1 MTFTIYPDQQREIA
15 RQVGQNLWAISGG
28 RIKGIA
34 DGIELPVGNGY
45 TVRIQLTPADE
56 YIVSRVFRRAGKE
69 WIKGQREGVYC
80 DQVSEAAY
88 FASCFRSYDDTEWV
102 TK

>member
-1 MTFTIYPDQQREIA
+1 MTFTIEQAEKREIA
-15 RQVGQNLWAISGG
+15 RQIGGNILAISGG
-28 RIKGIA
+28 RWLAID
-34 DGIELPVGNGY
+34 DGIEMPVGSGY
-45 TVRIQLTPADE
+45 TVRVQLTPVDD

-80 DQVSEAAY
+80 DEVSEAAY
-88 FASCFRSYDDTEWV
+88 FASCFRSYDENQWV